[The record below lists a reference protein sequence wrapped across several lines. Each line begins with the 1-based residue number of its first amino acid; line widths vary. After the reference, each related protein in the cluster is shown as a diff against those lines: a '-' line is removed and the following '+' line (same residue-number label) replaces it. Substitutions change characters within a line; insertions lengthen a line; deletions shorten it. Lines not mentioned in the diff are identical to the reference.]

1 MQYNI
6 CDAEVRCIKTLSV
19 IKYYKELIDLSSA
32 AKVTRVEN
40 RYKVCQYYI

>member
-1 MQYNI
+1 MQYNA

-19 IKYYKELIDLSSA
+19 IKYKELIDLSSA
-32 AKVTRVEN
+32 AKVIRVEN

>member
-19 IKYYKELIDLSSA
+19 IKYMELIDLSSA